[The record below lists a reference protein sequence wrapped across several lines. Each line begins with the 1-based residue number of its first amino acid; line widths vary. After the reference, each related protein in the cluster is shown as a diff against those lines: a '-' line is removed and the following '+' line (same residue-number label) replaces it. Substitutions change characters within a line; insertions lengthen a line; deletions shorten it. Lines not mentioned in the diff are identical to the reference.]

1 MNLISIENLS
11 KTVNDNPLFQNVTM
25 GIDDG
30 EKIGFIGP
38 NGAGKSTLLHI
49 LAGFIEADIGNISKN
64 NNLRISMLEQTP
76 VIPKGITVKDFL
88 YKGETPVIKLIAEYH
103 ECLEDYN
110 HPEVDDH
117 DPVGAGRDPGLHGRA
132 GSLLPTSLPLLDKLT
147 EKMDKENGWEIEN
160 NYLSFLSE
168 LKLDNP
174 DQIMDDLSGGMKKKA
189 ALARALASKPNLLI
203 LDEPTNHLDIEIIE
217 WLEKYLGN
225 ANFSFIMITHD
236 RYFLDSVCTGIMEL
250 EKGRIYKYP
259 GNYSTFLERREIR
272 LSTEQNEQAR
282 IKSILRRELEWL
294 SRGPKARASKDK
306 KRKMRIED
314 LMDKKVQKEQ
324 ENSEFSSSNRRLG
337 KKILELTNIEKSYNN
352 ARVVSPFSYK
362 FKKGERIGIIGPNG
376 SGKTT
381 FLNIISGR
389 ISSDSGKI
397 EKGLNTEFGYYDQL
411 SGHLNEAADKNF
423 TVLEYI
429 KETAEQITLEDGKV
443 ASAAKFLEMFN
454 FPSKTHRIPLTKLSG
469 GEKRR
474 LYLIKILI
482 TNPNFLILDEPT
494 NDLDL
499 DTMRRLEDYVLSFSG
514 TIIVVSHDR
523 AFLDRTT
530 DFLFVF
536 DGKGGIKGFTG
547 NYSEYRE
554 FTQIR
559 RDLAYKVSTS
569 GKNGKTEPRS
579 SRDVACNVSVI
590 PQKRKLTYK
599 EKQEF
604 SNLEAEIDRL
614 ETEKIELEALFSN
627 TGINPFEMEK
637 NNRKYKIVTENIEI
651 KITRWEELAEL
662 SD

>member
-25 GIDDG
+25 GIDEG

-49 LAGFIEADIGNISKN
+49 LADLIEKDEGNISKN

-76 VIPKGITVKDFL
+76 TIPAGISINDFL
-88 YKGETPVIKLIAEYH
+88 YQGESPIIKLVANYH
-103 ECLEDYN
+103 ECLKN
-110 HPEVDDH
+110 HDME
-117 DPVGAGRDPGLHGRA
+117 
-132 GSLLPTSLPLLDKLT
+132 LLEKLT
-147 EKMDKENGWEIEN
+147 EQMDKENGWEIEN
-160 NYLSFLSE
+160 NYISFLSE
-168 LKLDNP
+168 LKLNNPNQLMDN
-174 DQIMDDLSGGMKKKA
+174 LSGGMKKKA
-189 ALARALASKPNLLI
+189 ALARTLASKPNLLI

-225 ANFSFIMITHD
+225 ANFSFIMVTHD

-250 EKGRIYKYP
+250 DKGRIYKYP

-272 LSTEQNEQAR
+272 LSTEQNEQVK

-314 LMDKKVQKEQ
+314 LMDKKIQKEQ
-324 ENSEFSSSNRRLG
+324 EISEFSSSNKRLG
-337 KKILELTNIEKSYNN
+337 KKILELENIEKSYNN
-352 ARVVSPFSYK
+352 KTVISPFSYK

-381 FLNIISGR
+381 FLNIISQQIKPDKGT
-389 ISSDSGKI
+389 ID
-397 EKGLNTEFGYYDQL
+397 KGLNTEFGYYDQL
-411 SGHLNEAADKNF
+411 SDHLNEAGSKNF
-423 TVLEYI
+423 TILEYI
-429 KETAEQITLEDGKV
+429 KETAEQITLEDGKI

-454 FPSKTHRIPLTKLSG
+454 FPSGTHRTLISKLSG

-474 LYLIKILI
+474 LFLIKTLI

-499 DTMRRLEDYVLSFSG
+499 DTMRRLEDYVLNFSG
-514 TIIVVSHDR
+514 TLIVVSHDR

-536 DGKGGIKGFTG
+536 DGQGKIKGFTG

-554 FTQIR
+554 FISMTKLSSKTKKKDNADNNKVLEH
-559 RDLAYKVSTS
+559 RDQTYST
-569 GKNGKTEPRS
+569 
-579 SRDVACNVSVI
+579 
-590 PQKRKLTYK
+590 KRKLSFR
-599 EKQEF
+599 ENREF
-604 SNLEAEIDRL
+604 ETIESEIADLEAEKNKLESLFSKTNRSLKEL
-614 ETEKIELEALFSN
+614 ET
-627 TGINPFEMEK
+627 
-637 NNRKYKIVTENIEI
+637 NNRRYKIVSDLIET
-651 KITRWEELAEL
+651 KLARWEELAEIA
-662 SD
+662 D

>member
-25 GIDDG
+25 GIDEG

-49 LAGFIEADIGNISKN
+49 LADLIEKDEGNISKN

-76 VIPKGITVKDFL
+76 TIPAGISINDFL
-88 YKGETPVIKLIAEYH
+88 YQGESPIIKLVANYH
-103 ECLEDYN
+103 ECLKN
-110 HPEVDDH
+110 HDME
-117 DPVGAGRDPGLHGRA
+117 
-132 GSLLPTSLPLLDKLT
+132 LLEKLT
-147 EKMDKENGWEIEN
+147 EQMDKENGWEIEN
-160 NYLSFLSE
+160 NYISFLSE
-168 LKLDNP
+168 LKLNNPNQLMDN
-174 DQIMDDLSGGMKKKA
+174 LSGGMKKKA
-189 ALARALASKPNLLI
+189 ALARTLASKPNLLI

-225 ANFSFIMITHD
+225 ANFSFIMVTHD

-272 LSTEQNEQAR
+272 LSTAQNEQVK

-314 LMDKKVQKEQ
+314 LMDKKIQKEQ
-324 ENSEFSSSNRRLG
+324 EISEFSSSNKRLG
-337 KKILELTNIEKSYNN
+337 KKILELENIEKSYNN
-352 ARVVSPFSYK
+352 ETVISPFSYK

-381 FLNIISGR
+381 FLNIISQQIKPDKGT
-389 ISSDSGKI
+389 ID
-397 EKGLNTEFGYYDQL
+397 KGLNTKFGYYDQL
-411 SGHLNEAADKNF
+411 SDHLNEAGSKNF
-423 TVLEYI
+423 TILEYI
-429 KETAEQITLEDGKV
+429 KETAEQITLEDGKI

-454 FPSKTHRIPLTKLSG
+454 FPSGTHRTLISKLSG

-474 LYLIKILI
+474 LFLIKTLI

-499 DTMRRLEDYVLSFSG
+499 DTMRRLEDYVLNFSG
-514 TIIVVSHDR
+514 TLIVVSHDR

-536 DGKGGIKGFTG
+536 DGQGKIKGFTG

-554 FTQIR
+554 FISMTKLSSKTKKKDNADNNKVLEH
-559 RDLAYKVSTS
+559 RDQTYST
-569 GKNGKTEPRS
+569 
-579 SRDVACNVSVI
+579 
-590 PQKRKLTYK
+590 KRKLSFR
-599 EKQEF
+599 ENREF
-604 SNLEAEIDRL
+604 ETIESEIADLEAEKNKLESLFSKTNRSLKEL
-614 ETEKIELEALFSN
+614 ET
-627 TGINPFEMEK
+627 
-637 NNRKYKIVTENIEI
+637 NNRRYKIVSDLIET
-651 KITRWEELAEL
+651 KLARWEELAEIA
-662 SD
+662 D

>member
-25 GIDDG
+25 GIDEG

-49 LAGFIEADIGNISKN
+49 IAGLLESDTGNISKN
-64 NNLRISMLEQTP
+64 NNIRISMLEQTP
-76 VIPKGITVKDFL
+76 VIPMGITVRDFL
-88 YKGETPVIKLIAEYH
+88 YEGESPVIKLIAEYH
-103 ECLEDYN
+103 RCLEEYN
-110 HPEVDDH
+110 HSESI
-117 DPVGAGRDPGLHGRA
+117 VGSGRDLT
-132 GSLLPTSLPLLDKLT
+132 LQKLT
-147 EKMDKENGWEIEN
+147 DQMDKENGWEIEN
-160 NYLSFLSE
+160 DYLSFLSE

-174 DQIMDDLSGGMKKKA
+174 DGQMDNLSGGMKKKA

-217 WLEKYLGN
+217 WLEKYLGS
-225 ANFSFIMITHD
+225 ANISFIMVTHD
-236 RYFLDSVCTGIMEL
+236 RYFLDSVCKGIMEL
-250 EKGRIYKYP
+250 DKGRIYKYP

-272 LSTEQNEQAR
+272 FSTEQNEQAR

-314 LMDKKVQKEQ
+314 LMDKQVQKGQ
-324 ENSEFSSSNRRLG
+324 ESSDFSSSNRRLG
-337 KKILELTNIEKSYNN
+337 KKILELKDIDKSYNN
-352 ARVVSPFSYK
+352 EKVISPFTYK

-381 FLNIISGR
+381 FLNIISGL
-389 ISSDSGKI
+389 ILPDSGKI

-411 SGHLNEAADKNF
+411 SDHLNTAASNNL

-429 KETAEQITLEDGKV
+429 KETAEQITLTEGKTS
-443 ASAAKFLEMFN
+443 SAANFLEMFN
-454 FPSKTHRIPLTKLSG
+454 FPSSTHRTLLTKLSG

-474 LYLIKILI
+474 LYLINILI

-499 DTMRRLEDYVLSFSG
+499 DTMRRLEDYVLQFSG

-530 DFLFVF
+530 DFLFIF

-547 NYSEYRE
+547 NYSEYHE
-554 FTQIR
+554 YTQINQ
-559 RDLAYKVSTS
+559 AYTRKEQNNTRKEQAYLFPTV
-569 GKNGKTEPRS
+569 KT
-579 SRDVACNVSVI
+579 N
-590 PQKRKLTYK
+590 QKLTYK

-604 SNLEAEIDRL
+604 SSLEEEIDLL
-614 ETEKIELEALFSN
+614 ETEKSKIEAIFSK
-627 TGINPFEMEK
+627 TGINPEEMEK
-637 NNRKYKIVTENIEI
+637 NNRKYKLITEKIE
-651 KITRWEELAEL
+651 KKN
-662 SD
+662 

>member
-25 GIDDG
+25 GIDEG

-49 LAGFIEADIGNISKN
+49 LAGLMEKDDGNISKN

-76 VIPKGITVKDFL
+76 IIYKGMTVKDFL
-88 YKGETPVIKLIAEYH
+88 FRGDSPVIKLIDEYQK
-103 ECLEDYN
+103 CLENKN
-110 HPEVDDH
+110 HMES
-117 DPVGAGRDPGLHGRA
+117 PVGAIGR
-132 GSLLPTSLPLLDKLT
+132 LPLLEDLT
-147 EKMDKENGWEIEN
+147 EKMDRENGWEIEN

-174 DQIMDDLSGGMKKKA
+174 DQVMDNLSGGMKKKA

-217 WLEKYLGN
+217 WLEKYLGT
-225 ANFSFIMITHD
+225 ANFSFIMVTHD

-250 EKGRIYKYP
+250 DKGRIYKYP

-272 LSTEQNEQAR
+272 LSTEQNEQDR

-324 ENSEFSSSNRRLG
+324 EDSEFSSSNRRLG
-337 KKILELTNIEKSYNN
+337 KKILELNNISKKYNN
-352 ARVVSPFSYK
+352 ITVISPFTYK

-381 FLNIISGR
+381 FLNILSGQ
-389 ISSDSGKI
+389 IDPDNGEI

-411 SGHLNEAADKNF
+411 SDHLSKAASENF

-429 KETAEQITLEDGKV
+429 KETAEQITLENGKV

-454 FPSKTHRIPLTKLSG
+454 FPSRTHRTLLSKLSG

-474 LYLIKILI
+474 LYLIKTLI
-482 TNPNFLILDEPT
+482 INPNFLILDEPT

-514 TIIVVSHDR
+514 SLVVVSHDR

-536 DGKGGIKGFTG
+536 DNKGGIKGFTG
-547 NYSEYRE
+547 NYSEYKE
-554 FTQIR
+554 FTQRNQTPPPEKQIIER
-559 RDLAYKVSTS
+559 KDAINRVSTA
-569 GKNGKTEPRS
+569 KT
-579 SRDVACNVSVI
+579 N
-590 PQKRKLTYK
+590 RKLTYR
-599 EKQEF
+599 ENQEF
-604 SNLEAEIDRL
+604 SNLETEIDNL
-614 ETEKIELEALFSN
+614 ETEKTTLETLFSS
-627 TGINPFEMEK
+627 TDIKPVEMET
-637 NNRKYKIVTENIEI
+637 NNRKYKIIIESI
-651 KITRWEELAEL
+651 ETKTSRWEELAEFL
-662 SD
+662 E

>member
-25 GIDDG
+25 GIDEG

-49 LAGFIEADIGNISKN
+49 LADLIEKDEGNISKN

-76 VIPKGITVKDFL
+76 TIPAGISIKDFF
-88 YKGETPVIKLIAEYH
+88 YQGESPIIKLVANYH
-103 ECLEDYN
+103 ECLKN
-110 HPEVDDH
+110 HDME
-117 DPVGAGRDPGLHGRA
+117 
-132 GSLLPTSLPLLDKLT
+132 LLEKLT
-147 EKMDKENGWEIEN
+147 EQMDKENGWEIEN
-160 NYLSFLSE
+160 NYISFLSE
-168 LKLDNP
+168 LKLNNPNQLMDN
-174 DQIMDDLSGGMKKKA
+174 LSGGMKKKA
-189 ALARALASKPNLLI
+189 ALARTLASKPNLLI

-225 ANFSFIMITHD
+225 ANFSFIMVTHD

-250 EKGRIYKYP
+250 DKGRIYKYP

-272 LSTEQNEQAR
+272 LSTEQNEQVK

-314 LMDKKVQKEQ
+314 LMDKKIQKEQ
-324 ENSEFSSSNRRLG
+324 EISEFSSSNKRLG
-337 KKILELTNIEKSYNN
+337 KKILELENIEKSYNN
-352 ARVVSPFSYK
+352 ETVISPFSYK

-381 FLNIISGR
+381 FLNIISQQIKPDKGT
-389 ISSDSGKI
+389 ID
-397 EKGLNTEFGYYDQL
+397 KGLNTKFGYYDQL
-411 SGHLNEAADKNF
+411 SDHLNEAGSKNF
-423 TVLEYI
+423 TILEYI
-429 KETAEQITLEDGKV
+429 KETAEQITLEDGKI

-454 FPSKTHRIPLTKLSG
+454 FPSGTHRTLISKLSG

-474 LYLIKILI
+474 LFLIKTLI

-499 DTMRRLEDYVLSFSG
+499 DTMRRLEDYVLNFSG
-514 TIIVVSHDR
+514 TLIVVSHDR

-536 DGKGGIKGFTG
+536 DGQGKIKGFTG

-554 FTQIR
+554 FISMTKLSSKTKKKDNADNNKVLEH
-559 RDLAYKVSTS
+559 RDQTYST
-569 GKNGKTEPRS
+569 
-579 SRDVACNVSVI
+579 
-590 PQKRKLTYK
+590 KRKLSFR
-599 EKQEF
+599 ENREF
-604 SNLEAEIDRL
+604 ETIESEIADLEAEKNKLESLFSKTNRSLKEL
-614 ETEKIELEALFSN
+614 ET
-627 TGINPFEMEK
+627 
-637 NNRKYKIVTENIEI
+637 NNRRYKIVSDLIET
-651 KITRWEELAEL
+651 KLARWEELAEIA
-662 SD
+662 D

>member
-1 MNLISIENLS
+1 MNLLSIENLS
-11 KTVNDNPLFQNVTM
+11 KTFNDTPLFQNVTL
-25 GIDDG
+25 GIDER

-49 LAGFIEADIGNISKN
+49 IAGYIEADSGNISKN
-64 NNLRISMLEQTP
+64 NDLRISMLEQTP
-76 VIPKGITVKDFL
+76 VSPKGITVKDFL
-88 YKGETPVIKLIAEYH
+88 YEGESPVIKLIADYH
-103 ECLEDYN
+103 KCLENYN
-110 HPEVDDH
+110 HSESTIVESGH
-117 DPVGAGRDPGLHGRA
+117 DMILQE
-132 GSLLPTSLPLLDKLT
+132 LT
-147 EKMDKENGWEIEN
+147 NQMEKENGWEIEN

-168 LKLDNP
+168 LNLNNP
-174 DQIMDDLSGGMKKKA
+174 DQIMDTLSGGMKKKA

-217 WLEKYLGN
+217 WLEKYLGT

-236 RYFLDSVCTGIMEL
+236 RYFLDSVCKSIMEL
-250 EKGRIYKYP
+250 DKGRIYKYP

-272 LSTEQNEQAR
+272 LSTEQNEQAK

-294 SRGPKARASKDK
+294 SRGPKARATKDK
-306 KRKMRIED
+306 KRKMRIDD

-324 ENSEFSSSNRRLG
+324 EDSEFSSSNRRLG
-337 KKILELTNIEKSYNN
+337 KKILELTDIQKSYSNEI
-352 ARVVSPFSYK
+352 VVSPFSYK

-381 FLNIISGR
+381 FLNIISGQ
-389 ISSDSGKI
+389 ITPDSGKI
-397 EKGLNTEFGYYDQL
+397 EKGLNTKFGYYDQL
-411 SGHLNEAADKNF
+411 SDHLSEAATKNF

-429 KETAEQITLEDGKV
+429 KETAEQIILEDGKSI
-443 ASAAKFLEMFN
+443 SAAKFLEMFN
-454 FPSKTHRIPLTKLSG
+454 FPSGMHRTLLTKLSG

-536 DGKGGIKGFTG
+536 DGQGGIKGFTG
-547 NYSEYRE
+547 NYSEYKE
-554 FTQIR
+554 FTQKEHASLILLKKER
-559 RDLAYKVSTS
+559 T
-569 GKNGKTEPRS
+569 N
-579 SRDVACNVSVI
+579 SRKEQTDQI
-590 PQKRKLTYK
+590 PMDKIKRKLTYK
-599 EKQEF
+599 ETQEF
-604 SNLEAEIDRL
+604 SSLEVDIDHL
-614 ETEKIELEALFSN
+614 ETEKSEIEALFCM
-627 TGINPFEMEK
+627 TDINPVEMEE
-637 NNRKYKIVTENIEI
+637 NNRKYKIVTDRIAV
-651 KITRWEELAEL
+651 KTTRWEELVEL

>member
-25 GIDDG
+25 GIDEG

-49 LAGFIEADIGNISKN
+49 LADLIEKDEGNISKN

-76 VIPKGITVKDFL
+76 TIPAGISIKDFF
-88 YKGETPVIKLIAEYH
+88 YQGESPIIKLVANYH
-103 ECLEDYN
+103 ECLKN
-110 HPEVDDH
+110 HDME
-117 DPVGAGRDPGLHGRA
+117 
-132 GSLLPTSLPLLDKLT
+132 LLEKLT
-147 EKMDKENGWEIEN
+147 EQMDKENGWEIEN
-160 NYLSFLSE
+160 NYISFLSE
-168 LKLDNP
+168 LKLNNPNQLMDN
-174 DQIMDDLSGGMKKKA
+174 LSGGMKKKA
-189 ALARALASKPNLLI
+189 ALARTLASKPNLLI

-225 ANFSFIMITHD
+225 ANFSFIMVTHD

-250 EKGRIYKYP
+250 DKGRIYKYP

-272 LSTEQNEQAR
+272 LSTEQNEQVK

-314 LMDKKVQKEQ
+314 LMDKKIQKEQ
-324 ENSEFSSSNRRLG
+324 EISEFSSSNKRLG
-337 KKILELTNIEKSYNN
+337 KKILELENIEKSYNN
-352 ARVVSPFSYK
+352 KTVISPFSYK

-381 FLNIISGR
+381 FLNIISQQIKPDKGT
-389 ISSDSGKI
+389 ID
-397 EKGLNTEFGYYDQL
+397 KGLNTEFGYYDQL
-411 SGHLNEAADKNF
+411 SDHLNEAGSKNF
-423 TVLEYI
+423 TILEYI
-429 KETAEQITLEDGKV
+429 KETAEQITLEDGKI

-454 FPSKTHRIPLTKLSG
+454 FPSGTHRTLISKLSG

-474 LYLIKILI
+474 LFLIKTLI

-499 DTMRRLEDYVLSFSG
+499 DTMRRLEDYVLNFSG
-514 TIIVVSHDR
+514 TLIVVSHDR

-536 DGKGGIKGFTG
+536 DGQGKIKGFTG

-554 FTQIR
+554 FISMTKLSSKTKKKDNADNNKILEH
-559 RDLAYKVSTS
+559 RDQTYST
-569 GKNGKTEPRS
+569 
-579 SRDVACNVSVI
+579 
-590 PQKRKLTYK
+590 KRKLSFR
-599 EKQEF
+599 ENREF
-604 SNLEAEIDRL
+604 ETIESEIADLEAEKNKLESLFSKTNRSLKEL
-614 ETEKIELEALFSN
+614 ET
-627 TGINPFEMEK
+627 
-637 NNRKYKIVTENIEI
+637 NNRRYKIVSDLIET
-651 KITRWEELAEL
+651 KLARWEELAEIA
-662 SD
+662 D

>member
-11 KTVNDNPLFQNVTM
+11 KTVNDNPLFQNVTI
-25 GIDDG
+25 GIDEG

-49 LAGFIEADIGNISKN
+49 IAGLIEADKGNISKN
-64 NNLRISMLEQTP
+64 NKLQISMLEQMP
-76 VIPKGITVKDFL
+76 VIPKGITIKDFL
-88 YKGETPVIKLIAEYH
+88 YKGESPVIKLIAEYH
-103 ECLEDYN
+103 RCLENYN
-110 HPEVDDH
+110 HTNSAIE
-117 DPVGAGRDPGLHGRA
+117 
-132 GSLLPTSLPLLDKLT
+132 KLT
-147 EKMDKENGWEIEN
+147 EQMEKENGWEIEN

-174 DQIMDDLSGGMKKKA
+174 DQIMDNLSGGMKKKA

-203 LDEPTNHLDIEIIE
+203 LDEPTNHLDIEVIE

-225 ANFSFIMITHD
+225 ANFSFIMVTHD
-236 RYFLDSVCTGIMEL
+236 RYFLDSVCKGIMEL
-250 EKGRIYKYP
+250 DRGDIYKYP

-324 ENSEFSSSNRRLG
+324 DNSEFSSSDRRLG
-337 KKILELTNIEKSYNN
+337 KKILELKAIEKAYNN
-352 ARVVSPFSYK
+352 ETVISPFTYK

-381 FLNIISGR
+381 FLNIISGQTLP
-389 ISSDSGKI
+389 DKG
-397 EKGLNTEFGYYDQL
+397 ELAKGLNTEFGYYDQL
-411 SGHLNEAADKNF
+411 SGHLNKAASENL

-429 KETAEQITLEDGKV
+429 KETAEQIPLSDGKI

-454 FPSKTHRIPLTKLSG
+454 FPSGTHRTLLTKLSG

-474 LYLIKILI
+474 LYLIKTLI

-499 DTMRRLEDYVLSFSG
+499 DTMRRLEDYVLGFSG

-547 NYSEYRE
+547 NYSEYHE
-554 FTQIR
+554 FIEIKQTNTHNEQPGSPPAKKWKKHVYKGTAR
-559 RDLAYKVSTS
+559 RV
-569 GKNGKTEPRS
+569 
-579 SRDVACNVSVI
+579 
-590 PQKRKLTYK
+590 QTYK

-604 SNLEAEIDRL
+604 SNLEEEIDLL
-614 ETEKIELEALFSN
+614 EVEKIDLEKLFSKAD
-627 TGINPFEMEK
+627 IDPVEMEK
-637 NNRKYKIVTENIEI
+637 NNRKYKLITENIEK
-651 KITRWEELAEL
+651 KISRWEELAEL
-662 SD
+662 AE

>member
-11 KTVNDNPLFQNVTM
+11 KTVNDTPLFQNVTM
-25 GIDDG
+25 GIDEG

-49 LAGFIEADIGNISKN
+49 LAGLLESDDGNISKN
-64 NNLRISMLEQTP
+64 NNLRISMLEQMP
-76 VIPKGITVKDFL
+76 VIPEGITVKDFL
-88 YKGETPVIKLIAEYH
+88 YRGESPVIKLIAEYH
-103 ECLEDYN
+103 KCLE
-110 HPEVDDH
+110 
-117 DPVGAGRDPGLHGRA
+117 VGARHA
-132 GSLLPTSLPLLDKLT
+132 LPLLQELT
-147 EKMDKENGWEIEN
+147 DQMDKENGWEIEN

-174 DQIMDDLSGGMKKKA
+174 DQLMDNLSGGMKKKA

-217 WLEKYLGN
+217 WLEKYLGS
-225 ANFSFIMITHD
+225 ANFSFIMVTHD
-236 RYFLDSVCTGIMEL
+236 RYFLDAVCTGIMEL
-250 EKGRIYKYP
+250 DKGRIYKYP

-324 ENSEFSSSNRRLG
+324 ESSDFSSSNRRLG
-337 KKILELTNIEKSYNN
+337 KKILELRDISKSYNN
-352 ARVVSPFSYK
+352 ETVLSPFTYK

-381 FLNIISGR
+381 FLNIISGQT
-389 ISSDSGKI
+389 SPDTGKI
-397 EKGLNTEFGYYDQL
+397 DKGLNTEFGYYDQL
-411 SGHLNEAADKNF
+411 SKHLTKAASENL

-429 KETAEQITLEDGKV
+429 KETAEQITMADSKI

-454 FPSKTHRIPLTKLSG
+454 FPSGTHRTGLAKLSG

-474 LYLIKILI
+474 LYLIKTLI

-499 DTMRRLEDYVLSFSG
+499 DTMMRLEDYVLSFSG

-547 NYSEYRE
+547 NYSEYRDFNQE
-554 FTQIR
+554 NQASHPKTQPITP
-559 RDLAYKVSTS
+559 RDAMPGRQQVGCSAIHPSNRVST
-569 GKNGKTEPRS
+569 GKIK
-579 SRDVACNVSVI
+579 
-590 PQKRKLTYK
+590 QKLTYK

-604 SNLEAEIDRL
+604 SDLE
-614 ETEKIELEALFSN
+614 EKIELLEAEKIKIEALFSKTN
-627 TGINPFEMEK
+627 INPVEIDK
-637 NNRKYKIVTENIEI
+637 NNRKYKLIISNIE
-651 KITRWEELAEL
+651 KMTARWEELAEIEDQSL
-662 SD
+662 ENN

>member
-11 KTVNDNPLFQNVTM
+11 KTVNDTPLFQNVTM
-25 GIDDG
+25 GIDEG

-49 LAGFIEADIGNISKN
+49 LAGILEADDGNISKN
-64 NNLRISMLEQTP
+64 NNLRISMLEQMP
-76 VIPKGITVKDFL
+76 IIPDGITVRDFL
-88 YKGETPVIKLIAEYH
+88 YKGESPVIKLITEYH
-103 ECLEDYN
+103 RCLDNYN
-110 HPEVDDH
+110 HPKGD
-117 DPVGAGRDPGLHGRA
+117 DPVGGIHESP
-132 GSLLPTSLPLLDKLT
+132 PLEHLT
-147 EKMDKENGWEIEN
+147 EQMDKENGWEIEN

-174 DQIMDDLSGGMKKKA
+174 DQLMEKLSGGMKKKA

-217 WLEKYLGN
+217 WLEKYLGT
-225 ANFSFIMITHD
+225 ANFSFIMVTHD

-250 EKGRIYKYP
+250 DKGRIYKYP

-282 IKSILRRELEWL
+282 INSILRRELEWL

-314 LMDKKVQKEQ
+314 LMDKRVQKEQ

-337 KKILELTNIEKSYNN
+337 KKILEIKEIDKFYNN
-352 ARVVSPFSYK
+352 EKVISPFTYK

-381 FLNIISGR
+381 FLNIISGQ
-389 ISSDSGKI
+389 ILPDNGSI
-397 EKGLNTEFGYYDQL
+397 EKGLNTKFGYYDQL
-411 SGHLNEAADKNF
+411 SGHLNEAASNNL

-429 KETAEQITLEDGKV
+429 TETAEQITLEDGKT

-454 FPSKTHRIPLTKLSG
+454 FPSGTHRTLLTKLSG

-482 TNPNFLILDEPT
+482 KNPNFLILDEPT

-499 DTMRRLEDYVLSFSG
+499 DTMRRLEDFVLNFSG

-536 DGKGGIKGFTG
+536 DGLGGIKGFTG

-554 FTQIR
+554 FTQENQNNSPGKQIIPR
-559 RDLAYKVSTS
+559 RDAINRVSTDD
-569 GKNGKTEPRS
+569 T
-579 SRDVACNVSVI
+579 
-590 PQKRKLTYK
+590 KRKLTYK
-599 EKQEF
+599 ENKEF
-604 SNLEAEIDRL
+604 SNLEAEIDNLEAEKLKL
-614 ETEKIELEALFSN
+614 ETLFSSP
-627 TGINPFEMEK
+627 GMSAVEMEK
-637 NNRKYKIVTENIEI
+637 NNRMYKLITENIEN
-651 KITRWEELAEL
+651 KTTRWEELAEF

>member
-1 MNLISIENLS
+1 MNLLSIENLS
-11 KTVNDNPLFQNVTM
+11 KTFNDTPLFQNVTL
-25 GIDDG
+25 GIDER

-49 LAGFIEADIGNISKN
+49 IAGYIEADSGNISKN
-64 NNLRISMLEQTP
+64 NDLRISMLEQTP
-76 VIPKGITVKDFL
+76 VSPKGISVKDFL
-88 YKGETPVIKLIAEYH
+88 YEGESPVIKLIADYH
-103 ECLEDYN
+103 KCLENYN
-110 HPEVDDH
+110 HSESTNVESGH
-117 DPVGAGRDPGLHGRA
+117 DMILQE
-132 GSLLPTSLPLLDKLT
+132 LT
-147 EKMDKENGWEIEN
+147 NQMEKENGWEIEN

-168 LKLDNP
+168 LNLNNP
-174 DQIMDDLSGGMKKKA
+174 DQIMDTLSGGMKKKA

-217 WLEKYLGN
+217 WLEKYLGT

-236 RYFLDSVCTGIMEL
+236 RYFLDSVCKSIMEL
-250 EKGRIYKYP
+250 DKGRIYKYP

-272 LSTEQNEQAR
+272 LSTEQNEQAK

-294 SRGPKARASKDK
+294 SRGPKARATKDK
-306 KRKMRIED
+306 KRKMRIDD

-324 ENSEFSSSNRRLG
+324 EDSEFSSSNRRLG
-337 KKILELTNIEKSYNN
+337 KKILELTDIQKSYSNEI
-352 ARVVSPFSYK
+352 VVSPFSYK

-381 FLNIISGR
+381 FLNIISGQ
-389 ISSDSGKI
+389 ITPDSGKI
-397 EKGLNTEFGYYDQL
+397 EKGLNTKFGYYDQL
-411 SGHLNEAADKNF
+411 SDHLSEAATKNF

-429 KETAEQITLEDGKV
+429 KETAEQIILEDGKSI
-443 ASAAKFLEMFN
+443 SAAKFLEMFN
-454 FPSKTHRIPLTKLSG
+454 FPSGMHRTLLTKLSG

-536 DGKGGIKGFTG
+536 DGQGGIKGFTG
-547 NYSEYRE
+547 NYSEYKE
-554 FTQIR
+554 FTQKEHASLILLKKER
-559 RDLAYKVSTS
+559 T
-569 GKNGKTEPRS
+569 N
-579 SRDVACNVSVI
+579 SRKEQTDQI
-590 PQKRKLTYK
+590 PMDKIKRKLTYK
-599 EKQEF
+599 ETQEF
-604 SNLEAEIDRL
+604 SSLEVDIDHL
-614 ETEKIELEALFSN
+614 ETEKSEIEALFCM
-627 TGINPFEMEK
+627 TDINPVEMEE
-637 NNRKYKIVTENIEI
+637 NNRKYKIVTDRIAV
-651 KITRWEELAEL
+651 KTTRWEELVEL

>member
-1 MNLISIENLS
+1 MEFPVKDFSYTIPPMNLISIENLS

-25 GIDDG
+25 GIDEG

-49 LAGFIEADIGNISKN
+49 LSGLIETDTGNISRN

-76 VIPKGITVKDFL
+76 VIPEGITIRDFL
-88 YKGETPVIKLIAEYH
+88 YRGDTPVIKLIAEYH
-103 ECLEDYN
+103 RCLENYN
-110 HPEVDDH
+110 HTEST
-117 DPVGAGRDPGLHGRA
+117 VGSGRDLA
-132 GSLLPTSLPLLDKLT
+132 LQELT
-147 EKMDKENGWEIEN
+147 EQMDKENGWEIEN

-174 DQIMDDLSGGMKKKA
+174 DQVMDNLSGGMKKKA
-189 ALARALASKPNLLI
+189 VLARALASKPTLLI

-217 WLEKYLGN
+217 WLENYLHA
-225 ANFSFIMITHD
+225 ANFSFIMVTHD

-250 EKGRIYKYP
+250 DKGRIYKYP
-259 GNYSTFLERREIR
+259 GNYSTFLERRDIR
-272 LSTEQNEQAR
+272 LSTEQNEQAK

-314 LMDKKVQKEQ
+314 LMDKKSQIEH
-324 ENSEFSSSNRRLG
+324 ERTEFSSSNRRLG
-337 KKILELTNIEKSYNN
+337 KKILELKDIEKSYNN
-352 ARVVSPFSYK
+352 KTVISPFTYK

-381 FLNIISGR
+381 FLNIISEQ
-389 ISSDSGKI
+389 ISPDNGKI

-411 SGHLNEAADKNF
+411 SNHLSEAASRNF

-429 KETAEQITLEDGKV
+429 QETAEQITLGNGKI

-454 FPSKTHRIPLTKLSG
+454 FPSGTHRTLLTKLSG

-474 LYLIKILI
+474 LFLIKTLI

-499 DTMRRLEDYVLSFSG
+499 DTMRRLEDYIISFKG

-523 AFLDRTT
+523 TFLDRTT
-530 DFLFVF
+530 DFLFIF
-536 DGKGGIKGFTG
+536 DGKGEIKGFTG
-547 NYSEYRE
+547 NYSEYHE
-554 FTQIR
+554 FIQI
-559 RDLAYKVSTS
+559 
-569 GKNGKTEPRS
+569 NQKTDSPKDQAGSPPVKKSKTNFPTVET
-579 SRDVACNVSVI
+579 
-590 PQKRKLTYK
+590 KRKLTYK
-599 EKQEF
+599 ENKEF
-604 SNLEAEIDRL
+604 SNLEAEIDKL
-614 ETEKIELEALFSN
+614 EEEKTELEASFSIA
-627 TGINPFEMEK
+627 GIKPEEIKRNHK
-637 NNRKYKIVTENIEI
+637 KYKIVTESIEI
-651 KITRWEELAEL
+651 KLARWEELAERTG
-662 SD
+662 

>member
-11 KTVNDNPLFQNVTM
+11 KTVNDTPLFQNVTM
-25 GIDDG
+25 GIDEG

-49 LAGFIEADIGNISKN
+49 LAGLLDADDGNISKN
-64 NNLRISMLEQTP
+64 NNLRISMLEQMP
-76 VIPKGITVKDFL
+76 IIPEGITVRDFL
-88 YKGETPVIKLIAEYH
+88 YKGESPVIKLISEYH
-103 ECLEDYN
+103 RCLEV
-110 HPEVDDH
+110 E
-117 DPVGAGRDPGLHGRA
+117 AGRD
-132 GSLLPTSLPLLDKLT
+132 LPLLQNLT
-147 EKMDKENGWEIEN
+147 EQMDKENGWEIEN

-174 DQIMDDLSGGMKKKA
+174 DQLMEKLSGGMKKKA

-217 WLEKYLGN
+217 WLEKYLGT
-225 ANFSFIMITHD
+225 ANFSFIMVTHD

-250 EKGRIYKYP
+250 DKGRIYKYP

-272 LSTEQNEQAR
+272 LSTEQNEQSR

-314 LMDKKVQKEQ
+314 LMDKRVQKEQ
-324 ENSEFSSSNRRLG
+324 DKSEFSSSNRRLG
-337 KKILELTNIEKSYNN
+337 KKILELKDINKFYNN
-352 ARVVSPFSYK
+352 EKVISPFTYK

-381 FLNIISGR
+381 FLNIISGQ
-389 ISSDSGKI
+389 ILPDNGSI

-411 SGHLNEAADKNF
+411 SGHLNKAASNNL

-429 KETAEQITLEDGKV
+429 TETAEQITLEDGKT

-454 FPSKTHRIPLTKLSG
+454 FPSGTHRTSLTKLSG

-482 TNPNFLILDEPT
+482 KNPNFLILDEPT

-499 DTMRRLEDYVLSFSG
+499 DTMRRLEDYVLNFSG

-536 DGKGGIKGFTG
+536 DGLGGIKGFTG
-547 NYSEYRE
+547 NYSEYYE
-554 FTQIR
+554 YTQETQALSPRKQAIPR
-559 RDLAYKVSTS
+559 RDTINGVSTAD
-569 GKNGKTEPRS
+569 T
-579 SRDVACNVSVI
+579 
-590 PQKRKLTYK
+590 KRKLTYK
-599 EKQEF
+599 ENKEF
-604 SNLEAEIDRL
+604 SNLEAEIDNMEAEKLKL
-614 ETEKIELEALFSN
+614 ETLFSSTDN
-627 TGINPFEMEK
+627 NPAEMES
-637 NNRKYKIVTENIEI
+637 NNKKYKLIIENIEV
-651 KITRWEELAEL
+651 KITRWEELAEIA
-662 SD
+662 D

>member
-11 KTVNDNPLFQNVTM
+11 KTVNDNPLFQDVTM
-25 GIDDG
+25 GVNKG

-49 LAGFIEADIGNISKN
+49 LSGFIEADMGNISRN

-76 VIPKGITVKDFL
+76 IIPEGITIKDFL
-88 YKGETPVIKLIAEYH
+88 YKDDTPVIKLIAEYH
-103 ECLEDYN
+103 KCLENYN
-110 HPEVDDH
+110 HSESNA
-117 DPVGAGRDPGLHGRA
+117 GAGRDLPVGAIGR
-132 GSLLPTSLPLLDKLT
+132 LPLQELT
-147 EKMDKENGWEIEN
+147 EQMDKENGWEIEN

-168 LKLDNP
+168 LKLDNH
-174 DQIMDDLSGGMKKKA
+174 DELMDNLSGGMKKKA
-189 ALARALASKPNLLI
+189 ALARALASRPNLLI

-217 WLEKYLGN
+217 WLEKYLDT
-225 ANFSFIMITHD
+225 ANFSFIMVTHD
-236 RYFLDSVCTGIMEL
+236 RYFLDSVCTTILEL
-250 EKGRIYKYP
+250 DKGNIYKYP

-272 LSTEQNEQAR
+272 LSTEQNEQAK

-314 LMDKKVQKEQ
+314 LMDKKIQTEQ
-324 ENSEFSSSNRRLG
+324 ENSDFSSSNRRLG
-337 KKILELTNIEKSYNN
+337 KKILELKEIKKSYNDET
-352 ARVVSPFSYK
+352 VISPFTYK

-381 FLNIISGR
+381 FLDIISGQ
-389 ISSDSGKI
+389 IQPDSGERK
-397 EKGLNTEFGYYDQL
+397 KGLNTAFGYYDQL
-411 SGHLNEAADKNF
+411 SDHLTKAISENL
-423 TVLEYI
+423 TIIEYI
-429 KETAEQITLEDGKV
+429 KETAEQITIKDGKSV
-443 ASAAKFLEMFN
+443 SAAKFLEMFN
-454 FPSKTHRIPLTKLSG
+454 FPGSTHRTLLEKLSG

-482 TNPNFLILDEPT
+482 THPNFLILDEPT

-499 DTMRRLEDYVLSFSG
+499 DTMRRLEDYIISFEG

-530 DFLFVF
+530 DFLFIF

-554 FTQIR
+554 FSQENQASTR
-559 RDLAYKVSTS
+559 REQAGSRPIKKYKTDTR
-569 GKNGKTEPRS
+569 KEQ
-579 SRDVACNVSVI
+579 ACLF
-590 PQKRKLTYK
+590 PTAETKRKLTYK

-604 SNLEAEIDRL
+604 SNLETEIDEL
-614 ETEKIELEALFSN
+614 EEEKIKLESLFGN
-627 TGINPFEMEK
+627 GNIRPDEIK
-637 NNRKYKIVTENIEI
+637 QNNKRYKIVTDLIEVKMI
-651 KITRWEELAEL
+651 RWEKLAEIVE
-662 SD
+662 

>member
-25 GIDDG
+25 GIDEG

-49 LAGFIEADIGNISKN
+49 IAGLLEQDEGNISKN
-64 NNLRISMLEQTP
+64 NKLIISMLEQTP
-76 VIPKGITVKDFL
+76 VIPKGITIKDFL
-88 YKGETPVIKLIAEYH
+88 YYGETPVIKLIAEYH
-103 ECLEDYN
+103 KCLDEYSQSESKTGEDR
-110 HPEVDDH
+110 DH
-117 DPVGAGRDPGLHGRA
+117 PVGARRA
-132 GSLLPTSLPLLDKLT
+132 MLENLT
-147 EKMDKENGWEIEN
+147 EQMDKENGWEIEN
-160 NYLSFLSE
+160 NYISFLSE
-168 LKLDNP
+168 LKLEHP
-174 DQIMDDLSGGMKKKA
+174 DQIMDNLSGGMKKKA

-225 ANFSFIMITHD
+225 ANFSFIMVTHD

-250 EKGRIYKYP
+250 DKGRIFKYP

-306 KRKMRIED
+306 KRKMRIEV

-324 ENSEFSSSNRRLG
+324 ENTEFSSSSKRLG
-337 KKILELTNIEKSYNN
+337 KKILELKNIEKSYDDKTII
-352 ARVVSPFSYK
+352 SPFSYK

-381 FLNIISGR
+381 FLNIISGQ
-389 ISSDSGKI
+389 ISADNGKI
-397 EKGLNTEFGYYDQL
+397 ETGLNTVIGYYDQL
-411 SGHLNEAADKNF
+411 SDHLNEAASKNF

-429 KETAEQITLEDGKV
+429 QETADQITLEDGKI

-454 FPSKTHRIPLTKLSG
+454 FPSRMHRTLISILSG

-474 LYLIKILI
+474 LFLIKTLI
-482 TNPNFLILDEPT
+482 KNPNFLIFDEPT
-494 NDLDL
+494 NDLDM

-514 TIIVVSHDR
+514 SLIVVSHDR

-536 DGKGGIKGFTG
+536 DGEGGVKGFTG
-547 NYSEYRE
+547 NYSEYKNFYLINE
-554 FTQIR
+554 ANIR
-559 RDLAYKVSTS
+559 K
-569 GKNGKTEPRS
+569 
-579 SRDVACNVSVI
+579 
-590 PQKRKLTYK
+590 
-599 EKQEF
+599 
-604 SNLEAEIDRL
+604 
-614 ETEKIELEALFSN
+614 EKIEQSPIKGKQ
-627 TGINPFEMEK
+627 TG
-637 NNRKYKIVTENIEI
+637 VST
-651 KITRWEELAEL
+651 
-662 SD
+662 

>member
-1 MNLISIENLS
+1 
-11 KTVNDNPLFQNVTM
+11 
-25 GIDDG
+25 

-49 LAGFIEADIGNISKN
+49 LAGLLEADDGNISKN

-76 VIPKGITVKDFL
+76 VIPEGITVKNFL
-88 YKGETPVIKLIAEYH
+88 YKGESPVIKLLAEYH
-103 ECLEDYN
+103 ECLEN
-110 HPEVDDH
+110 
-117 DPVGAGRDPGLHGRA
+117 PVGAIGR
-132 GSLLPTSLPLLDKLT
+132 LPLRDNHLPLLEELT

-174 DQIMDDLSGGMKKKA
+174 DEIMDNLSGGMKKKA

-217 WLEKYLGN
+217 WLEKYLGQ
-225 ANFSFIMITHD
+225 ANFSFIMVTHD
-236 RYFLDSVCTGIMEL
+236 RYFLDSVCMSIMEL
-250 EKGRIYKYP
+250 DKSRIYKYT
-259 GNYSTFLERREIR
+259 GNYSTFLENREIR
-272 LSTEQNEQAR
+272 LSTEQNEQAK

-306 KRKMRIED
+306 KRKMRIEE
-314 LMDKKVQKEQ
+314 LMDKRVQKEQ

-337 KKILELTNIEKSYNN
+337 KKILELHNIEKLYNN
-352 ARVVSPFSYK
+352 KTVISPFSYK

-376 SGKTT
+376 SGKST
-381 FLNIISGR
+381 FLNIISGE
-389 ISSDSGKI
+389 IVPDSGTI
-397 EKGLNTEFGYYDQL
+397 EKGINTEFGYYDQL
-411 SGHLNEAADKNF
+411 SDHLTKAASENL

-429 KETAEQITLEDGKV
+429 KETAEQISLEEGKI

-454 FPSKTHRIPLTKLSG
+454 FPSGTHRTLLTKLSG

-474 LYLIKILI
+474 LYLIKTLI
-482 TNPNFLILDEPT
+482 NNPNFLILDEPT

-530 DFLFVF
+530 DFLFLF
-536 DGKGGIKGFTG
+536 DGLGGIKGFTG

-559 RDLAYKVSTS
+559 KDLACKVSATGEK
-569 GKNGKTEPRS
+569 GKNDIAR
-579 SRDVACNVSVI
+579 RDAMPGRQQVGCSAMHPSNRVSTGNT
-590 PQKRKLTYK
+590 KRKLTYK
-599 EKQEF
+599 ENQEF
-604 SNLEAEIDRL
+604 NNLEEEIDIL
-614 ETEKIELEALFSN
+614 EAKKIELEALFSKP
-627 TGINPFEMEK
+627 GINPVEIEK

-651 KITRWEELAEL
+651 KLNRWVELAEIIG
-662 SD
+662 